1 MIAAGVLVLFVP
13 HRGVAVAGNV
23 PPLKWKR
30 RAVWD
35 NAGRNKLIA
44 GVAAGLAKNARRTL
58 RGLGVEV
65 DGVKLPGRSR
75 QRVVVLAETAEQARR
90 LARLLPGW
98 EVLAAVPVES
108 EETGW
113 NKEPDPDDD
122 PPGKIATLVYTARN
136 GIACDIL
143 VRATAGTGRLVW
155 DVIRGGG
162 NKVGTT
168 PALVIDIA
176 DQVDDREDKDA
187 ATRRREYREQGLK
200 EARAATKLKTQ
211 NQNT

>member
-1 MIAAGVLVLFVP
+1 MVP
-13 HRGVAVAGNV
+13 HRGVAVVGNV

-75 QRVVVLAETAEQARR
+75 QRVVVLVETAEQAQR

-108 EETGW
+108 EEAGW
-113 NKEPDPDDD
+113 GKEPDLDAD
-122 PPGKIATLVYTARN
+122 PPSGTIATLVYTARN

-155 DVIRGGG
+155 EVIRGGG

-168 PALVIDIA
+168 PVLVIDIA
-176 DQVDDREDKDA
+176 DQVGDREGVDA
-187 ATRRREYREQGLK
+187 EIRRREYQEQGLK
-200 EARAATKLKTQ
+200 ELRTATKLKAQ